1 MGITLEDIRVARK
14 RIQGIAIQTPL
25 KPAYSLSDKT
35 GRNIWL
41 KMETMQP
48 TGAFKLRGAANAILQ
63 LSPAQ
68 QQAGVLTMS
77 TGNHG
82 KAIAYV
88 AKKLGIR
95 AVICISEQVPQVKI
109 EGMKKLGVEVRIA
122 GKDQDEADIQARAM
136 AEAEGLRFI
145 SAFDDAG
152 VIAGQ
157 GTVALEILE
166 QEPSLDTLIIP
177 LSGGG
182 LMAGMGIAAKALK
195 PEVKLIGVSM
205 EEGAAMHLSIQA
217 GHLVEV
223 NEQPSLAD
231 ALTGGIPPDNR
242 FSFPLCQQY
251 VDRSFLVSEDSIA
264 KAMAYALRWE
274 RIVLEGGAATSIA
287 CLEEHLQQ
295 IPGQNIGLVCTGDNV
310 AITKLMDLYHQHF
323 SQVDSTS

>member
-1 MGITLEDIRVARK
+1 MEITLNDIRAAAE
-14 RIQGIAIQTPL
+14 RIRGIACQTPL
-25 KPAYSLSDKT
+25 KPAYTLSEKS
-35 GRNIWL
+35 GRNVWL
-41 KMETMQP
+41 KMENMQP

-68 QQAGVLTMS
+68 RQAGVLTMS

-95 AVICISEQVPQVKI
+95 AVICISEQVPEVKI
-109 EGMKKLGVEVRIA
+109 QGMKKLGVEVRVA

-136 AEAEGLRFI
+136 AQDEGLCFI

-157 GTVALEILE
+157 GTVALEVLE
-166 QEPSLDTLIIP
+166 QEPDIDTMIIP

-182 LMAGMGIAAKALK
+182 LMAGMGIAAKSMR
-195 PEVKLIGVSM
+195 PNIELIGVTM
-205 EEGAAMHLSIQA
+205 EHGAAMHLSIQA

-223 NEQPSLAD
+223 EEKPSLAD
-231 ALTGGIPPDNR
+231 ALTGGIPADNQY
-242 FSFPLCQQY
+242 SFPLCQQF
-251 VDRSFLVSEDSIA
+251 VDRSFLVSEESIA
-264 KAMAYALRWE
+264 EAMAYALRWE

-287 CLEEHLQQ
+287 CLDKYLAE
-295 IPGQNIGLVCTGDNV
+295 IPGQNIALICTGDNV
-310 AITKLMDLYHQHF
+310 AVPKLVDIFHQHIKA
-323 SQVDSTS
+323 

>member
-152 VIAGQ
+152 VIGARAQSRHLDYPLEWWWVDGRYGYRSQSPEAG
-157 GTVALEILE
+157 
-166 QEPSLDTLIIP
+166 
-177 LSGGG
+177 
-182 LMAGMGIAAKALK
+182 
-195 PEVKLIGVSM
+195 
-205 EEGAAMHLSIQA
+205 
-217 GHLVEV
+217 
-223 NEQPSLAD
+223 
-231 ALTGGIPPDNR
+231 
-242 FSFPLCQQY
+242 
-251 VDRSFLVSEDSIA
+251 
-264 KAMAYALRWE
+264 
-274 RIVLEGGAATSIA
+274 
-287 CLEEHLQQ
+287 
-295 IPGQNIGLVCTGDNV
+295 
-310 AITKLMDLYHQHF
+310 
-323 SQVDSTS
+323 SQVDWGEYGRRCGDAS

>member
-1 MGITLEDIRVARK
+1 MEITLEDVKAAAS
-14 RIQGIAIQTPL
+14 RIQGIACRTPL
-25 KPAYSLSDKT
+25 KPAYTLSEKS
-35 GRNIWL
+35 GRNVWL
-41 KMETMQP
+41 KMENMQP

-68 QQAGVLTMS
+68 RQAGVLTMS

-88 AKKLGIR
+88 AKKQGMR
-95 AVICISEQVPQVKI
+95 AIICISEQVPEVKI
-109 EGMKKLGVEVRIA
+109 QGMKKLGVEVRVV

-136 AEAEGLRFI
+136 AQSEGLRFI

-157 GTVALEILE
+157 GTVALEVLE
-166 QEPSLDTLIIP
+166 QEPAIDTMIIP

-182 LMAGMGIAAKALK
+182 LMAGMGLAAKSLK
-195 PEVKLIGVSM
+195 PELQLIGVSM
-205 EEGAAMHLSIQA
+205 EQGPAMHLSIQA

-223 NEQPSLAD
+223 EEKPSLAD
-231 ALTGGIPPDNR
+231 ALTGGIPPDNQY
-242 FSFPLCQQY
+242 SFPLCQRF
-251 VDRSFLVSEDSIA
+251 VDRSFLVSEESIA

-287 CLEEHLQQ
+287 CLDKHLDE
-295 IPGQNIGLVCTGDNV
+295 IPGQNIALICTGDNV
-310 AITKLMDLYHQHF
+310 AVPKLVDLYQQHIEG
-323 SQVDSTS
+323 